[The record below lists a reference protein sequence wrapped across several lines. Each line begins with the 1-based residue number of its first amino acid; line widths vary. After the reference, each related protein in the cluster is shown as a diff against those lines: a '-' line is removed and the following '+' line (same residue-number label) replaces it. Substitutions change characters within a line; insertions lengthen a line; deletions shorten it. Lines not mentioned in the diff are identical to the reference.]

1 MLNSGFICT
10 NSLLLMSEKIKFVSY
25 LVFEIMSFEWT
36 LFVDFFS
43 NVLQKVKYFNLW
55 RYLVLM

>member
-43 NVLQKVKYFNLW
+43 NVLQKFKYFNLW